1 MNFVNSLKNFDFTLK
16 TVNKTGKSN
25 QSLLNLLIDD
35 YNEH

>member
-1 MNFVNSLKNFDFTLK
+1 MNFVSSLKNFNFALK
-16 TVNKTGKSN
+16 IVNKTGKSN